1 MATKPINARGFFFFS
16 EFLRAA
22 CLDVL
27 ERGATVSRFVFDNIQ
42 FEVRVTKVGDQK
54 LPRVDDTQAQNGKR

>member
-1 MATKPINARGFFFFS
+1 MATKPINARGFVFFS
-16 EFLRAA
+16 DFMCVA

-27 ERGATVSRFVFDNIQ
+27 QRGATVSNFVLDNIQ

-54 LPRVDDTQAQNGKR
+54 LPRVTDTQAHKGKQ